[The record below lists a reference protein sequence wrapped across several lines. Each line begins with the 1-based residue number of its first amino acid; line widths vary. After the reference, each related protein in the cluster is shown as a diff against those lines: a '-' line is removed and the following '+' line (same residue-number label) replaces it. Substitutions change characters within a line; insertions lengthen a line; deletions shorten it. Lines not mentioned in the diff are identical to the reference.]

1 MKAQERSAAHP
12 APDDAPAD
20 PATGEWDGKVV
31 AMSDD
36 DFIELEENTD
46 HAVVPGATSASVDNG
61 KPPRVASD
69 AHLPRERRATVI
81 SNIPAQL
88 AKSMGEIR
96 DPAGPA
102 NVRPWSEVRDPVL
115 PPPSGRGDV
124 RPIAGAPAPMNQE
137 VTRPITAEE
146 VAALEPEPD
155 EPTDTYNVEL
165 FDDSGVPPAETV
177 RSLVESARTHIEG
190 GNLGAAVI
198 AADQALAEAG
208 KAPNDAEVAD
218 LTKNARPLFD
228 RIFAAYLGLLAKVP
242 VRVRTDEQIAGQ
254 ELGERTEYLLRSVDG
269 KQTLE
274 QLAAGTGIP
283 PVEAMKIAASLL
295 AAGIVKIA

>member
-1 MKAQERSAAHP
+1 M
-12 APDDAPAD
+12 
-20 PATGEWDGKVV
+20 G
-31 AMSDD
+31 DD

-46 HAVVPGATSASVDNG
+46 RAVVPGEPNASSSENG
-61 KPPRVASD
+61 KSARAAGD
-69 AHLPRERRATVI
+69 AHLPRERRATVV

-88 AKSMGEIR
+88 AKSMGQIR

-102 NVRPWSEVRDPVL
+102 AVRPWSEVRDPVL
-115 PPPSGRGDV
+115 PPPSGRTDAP
-124 RPIAGAPAPMNQE
+124 PIPGTPAPMNQE
-137 VTRPITAEE
+137 VTRPLSAEE
-146 VAALEPEPD
+146 AAALELEPE

-177 RSLVESARTHIEG
+177 RSLVESARTHIER
-190 GNLGAAVI
+190 GNLGGAVI

-208 KAPNDAEVAD
+208 KAPHDAEVAD
-218 LTKNARPLFD
+218 LAKNARPLFD
-228 RIFAAYLGLLAKVP
+228 RIFAAYVGLLAQVP

-254 ELGERTEYLLRSVDG
+254 ELGERTQYLLSSVDG

-295 AAGIVKIA
+295 AAGIVTVS